1 MREKIAPEDYSA
13 PISHDGVHDS
23 LTYLAAPSFFY
34 EILHREISRANRE
47 QTPLM
52 LFRFTLLCKVNG
64 LIGSQYELS
73 IINFA
78 KAITRLTRDSDVS
91 ARVGRLEFFTLLP
104 VVTVQGLN
112 FVDRL
117 IQIWDS
123 EDFEIIYSF
132 VQYIHKESLLEFL
145 GRLDLAES
153 KSN

>member
-1 MREKIAPEDYSA
+1 MACSGGRTSLLRWVLQLSHGGTSRDIISA
-13 PISHDGVHDS
+13 LRSLPSQVRTDS
-23 LTYLAAPSFFY
+23 LMYT
-34 EILHREISRANRE
+34 
-47 QTPLM
+47 Q
-52 LFRFTLLCKVNG
+52 CKVNG
-64 LIGSQYELS
+64 LIGSHYELS

>member
-1 MREKIAPEDYSA
+1 
-13 PISHDGVHDS
+13 
-23 LTYLAAPSFFY
+23 
-34 EILHREISRANRE
+34 
-47 QTPLM
+47 
-52 LFRFTLLCKVNG
+52 VNG
-64 LIGSQYELS
+64 LIGSHYELS